1 MSFISI
7 SLILHCV
14 IYYGDYY
21 FMCVCVTVFYYF
33 LLQVIPVQ
41 TYIAERNPGN
51 KEALIKQKME
61 ISILVTLVVVF
72 TVYTYLLLS
81 WTLFCS
87 DVKKIF

>member
-1 MSFISI
+1 M
-7 SLILHCV
+7 
-14 IYYGDYY
+14 
-21 FMCVCVTVFYYF
+21 CVTVFYYF

-41 TYIAERNPGN
+41 TYTAERNPGN
-51 KEALIKQKME
+51 KEALIEQKME